1 MLDCLFSRAL
11 LMTNTEMLVTIR
23 SARMLRPGSNLV
35 DQISVILGKQKVS
48 NNQSISRG
56 GESSDQRISYRQVFS
71 NPWCSSEEVEQR
83 FYQLMC
89 NIFNLRM
96 DKCTIVLLS
105 VMALFCPR
113 NVTLRD
119 RARAVKI
126 QEFFSQLLFRY
137 LKQATGASNAS
148 QTLPR
153 YMSVLSDLEEMSRI
167 MANNRLQV

>member
-1 MLDCLFSRAL
+1 
-11 LMTNTEMLVTIR
+11 MTNTEMLVTIR

-35 DQISVILGKQKVS
+35 DQISVILGKQKVT
-48 NNQSISRG
+48 NNQPIGRG
-56 GESSDQRISYRQVFS
+56 GGDSNDQRISYPQVFS

-83 FYQLMC
+83 LYQLMC

-137 LKQATGASNAS
+137 LRQATGASNAS
-148 QTLPR
+148 QTLPK